1 MSWLKLRRIS
11 TFTGQFFWQTSILK
25 HKIQLSTFRNRVPTT
40 STLLLKNK
48 QQKQTMEDKLRGEAK
63 SLVDNIKKLR
73 AELIEKS
80 SNGDGPEF
88 ILQGS
93 AEIKM
98 PKDLSQLG
106 PEPKLKRMLKGH
118 FGKVRCFSSFQYY
131 ISSFFLVSFLPRPCH
146 CSCG

>member
-1 MSWLKLRRIS
+1 
-11 TFTGQFFWQTSILK
+11 
-25 HKIQLSTFRNRVPTT
+25 
-40 STLLLKNK
+40 
-48 QQKQTMEDKLRGEAK
+48 MEDKLRGEAK

-73 AELIEKS
+73 AELIEKN

-118 FGKVRCFSSFQYY
+118 FGKVRCFSSCQYY
-131 ISSFFLVSFLPRPCH
+131 ISSFFLVFFLPRPCH